1 MSFGFHKSSLTFKG
15 GCNPNSVKYIEL
27 KEAIATAEQRH
38 GIHELDFLSREIL
51 QKIAA
56 ANLKKQSVRVS
67 SISEGNGFG
76 TMPTLLA
83 RLTKLVDGGWI
94 ERVDDPEDARAVLLE
109 ITPKTKSIFRKISN
123 ALEEY

>member
-1 MSFGFHKSSLTFKG
+1 MFPNSQKFSADKKG
-15 GCNPNSVKYIEL
+15 GCNSNSVKYIEL
-27 KEAIATAEQRH
+27 KEAIAAAEREN

-76 TMPTLLA
+76 TMPTLHA

-94 ERVDDPEDARAVLLE
+94 EKVDDPADARAVLLE

>member
-1 MSFGFHKSSLTFKG
+1 MCFGINKSSLTFKR
-15 GCNPNSVKYIEL
+15 GCNPNSVRYIEL

-51 QKIAA
+51 HKIAA

-76 TMPTLLA
+76 TMPTLHA

-94 ERVDDPEDARAVLLE
+94 EKVDDPEDARAVLLE

-123 ALEEY
+123 ALAEY